1 MNRLIILFS
10 AIMFVTPVPDSRAQD
25 LILNSSVTGVCYAG
39 TKVNKMYIPPPKGFD
54 KAVGSKGSATINV
67 IYSGFTAEAKNAMD
81 YAVMILR
88 AVLPSDAN
96 ITIRANWQRLST
108 SGVLANSRITGFA
121 DGWTINAFKPDAI
134 YPIALAEK
142 IAGKR
147 LNDDSEADIEIT
159 FNSAASWY
167 TGLDGNTPV
176 SQYDLVTVAIHE
188 TCHGLGFFDSMD
200 TDVSLGWYGAGS
212 VPVIY
217 DLFVENL
224 NERKL
229 TDTLFFDNYSPA
241 LRSELTGGQLYFN
254 GPLLKN
260 YSGTR
265 ARLFAPSTWDPGS
278 SVSHLDETRTPAVHS
293 LMTPFIDKGEAI
305 HDPGQW
311 TLSILGDLGWI
322 NTRIVHKQLAD
333 TEEPVA
339 NVTLAATVISDTLYN
354 RNKVGAVY
362 SFDGFQTETVTF
374 LTSFSG
380 NDDFSAIINIP
391 GYNISMEYYFF
402 AEDHFLREYKMPSP
416 GKRAPFRTFIGI
428 DTIKPV
434 IRHVAP
440 GYVLDMIDTI
450 KFEAAITDNIG
461 IDTAFIEYR
470 INDGITRYYGLSAS
484 DSVNFSAAIDFK
496 DELLEGD
503 DKIFYRIT
511 AIDKAMIPNTRVVPS
526 AGYYEIAVEGTKA
539 VVEGYSTDFED
550 IDNDFFMIGFKIEK
564 PPLFSDF
571 ALHTRHPYE
580 SPEVNDSSLE
590 YIAILRHPVIYRA
603 DGMIVSYREIVL
615 VEPGEDGSI
624 YGSMDF
630 YDYVIIEGS
639 KDFGKSWFRLTD
651 GYDSRY
657 NSAWLEAYNSRI
669 SGMNSNYTGR
679 ETDYFSRVI
688 NPQFPGNISEGDT
701 IVIRFRLFSDPYA
714 WGWGW
719 AIDDFRINPLI
730 NNVDRTEITPFII
743 YPNPGTGM
751 INVKSGSAENG
762 KPILY
767 SVYNSS
773 GTCIRRDRTINDS
786 EMRINISGYPSGI
799 YIIVLQMDN
808 KTTAVKY
815 ILIR

>member
-10 AIMFVTPVPDSRAQD
+10 ALIFVTPVPDTRAQD
-25 LILNSSVTGVCYAG
+25 LLLNSSVTGVCYAG

-54 KAVGSKGSATINV
+54 KAVGSKGRATINV
-67 IYSGFTAEAKNAMD
+67 IYSGFPAEAKKAME
-81 YAVMILR
+81 YAVTILR
-88 AVLPSDAN
+88 SILPADAK

-108 SGVLANSRITGFA
+108 SGVLANSRITSFA
-121 DGWTINAFKPDAI
+121 DGWTINAFKPDAF
-134 YPIALAEK
+134 YPVALAEK
-142 IAGKR
+142 IAGKS

-159 FNSAASWY
+159 FNSAAVWY
-167 TGLDGNTPV
+167 TGTDGNTPV
-176 SQYDLVTVAIHE
+176 SQYDLVTVVIHE

-200 TDVSLGWYGAGS
+200 TNASIGWYGAGFM
-212 VPVIY
+212 PVIY

-229 TDTLFFDNYSPA
+229 TDTLFFENYSPA
-241 LRSELTGGQLYFN
+241 LRTELTGGQLYFN
-254 GPLLKN
+254 GPLFKN

-278 SVSHLDETRTPAVHS
+278 SVSHLDETRTPEIHS

-311 TLSILGDLGWI
+311 TLSILGDLGWV
-322 NTRIVHKQLAD
+322 NTRIVHKQLTD
-333 TEEPVA
+333 NEEPVA
-339 NVTLAATVISDTLYN
+339 LVTLSASIRSDTLYN

-362 SFDGFQTETVTF
+362 SFDGFQTETTTY

-380 NDDFSAIINIP
+380 NDDFSTTIDVP

-402 AEDHFLREYKMPSP
+402 AEDYFLREYKMPSQ
-416 GKRAPFRTFIGI
+416 GKKAPFRTFIGI

-434 IRHVAP
+434 IRHVPPA
-440 GYVLDMIDTI
+440 YVLELIDTI

-470 INDGITRYYGLSAS
+470 INDGITKYYGLTVT
-484 DSVNFSAAIDFK
+484 DSVNFSAVINFK
-496 DELLEGD
+496 EELLEGND
-503 DKIFYRIT
+503 RIFYRIS
-511 AIDKAMIPNTRVVPS
+511 AIDRAMTPNIRVIPSV
-526 AGYYEIAVEGTKA
+526 GYYEIAVETLYD
-539 VVEGYSTDFED
+539 VVESYSTDFED
-550 IDNDFFMIGFKIEK
+550 FENDFFMIGFKIEK
-564 PPLFSDF
+564 PPMFSDF

-603 DGMIVSYREIVL
+603 DGMIVTFREIVL
-615 VEPGEDGSI
+615 VEPGEEGSL

-639 KDFGKSWFRLTD
+639 KDFGKSWFSLTD

-657 NSAWLEAYNSRI
+657 NSAWLDAYNSRI

-714 WGWGW
+714 YGWGW

-730 NNVDRTEITPFII
+730 NTVDRTEITPFII
-743 YPNPGTGM
+743 YPNPGSGT
-751 INVKSGSAENG
+751 INVKTGSAENG
-762 KPILY
+762 KPIFY
-767 SVYNSS
+767 SIFNSS
-773 GTCIRRDRTINDS
+773 GICIQRERSINDS
-786 EMRINISGYPSGI
+786 EIGINISGYPSGV
-799 YIIVLQMDN
+799 YIIVFHMDN

-815 ILIR
+815 ILLR